1 MFDIVNMPRFSVL
14 MAAYNGAAYIQ
25 EQIASILNQEGVDV
39 HLFISLD
46 QSTDETWTIINSLAK
61 SDNRIN
67 ILPITSHIF
76 GGAGPNFYRLISDVD
91 FSDFD
96 YLAFAD
102 QDDLWRSDKLFRAY
116 QILMVSKAQGYS
128 SNFTAFWPNGR
139 RLYVKK
145 AYPQRRW
152 DFIFESAGPGCTYV
166 IQSDLALALKRF
178 ILESGEGLSK
188 IEFHDWLIYAYA
200 RFQGYQWVID
210 DWSSIEYRQH
220 LINQL
225 VVNSGVRPFILRLK
239 KILNGY
245 GISQSL
251 LIANLIGANWTN
263 IVQRGLLD
271 GRMGYV
277 WLSFQC
283 CECRRKKID
292 RVIFFISCLLLAII
306 HPLRSALTK

>member
-1 MFDIVNMPRFSVL
+1 MRPKFAVLLAAFNGSRF
-14 MAAYNGAAYIQ
+14 IRQ
-25 EQIASILNQEGVDV
+25 QIASILNQSNVDLQ
-39 HLFISLD
+39 LFISVD
-46 QSTDETWTIINSLAK
+46 NSDDGTEEIVASYK
-61 SDNRIN
+61 EFDSRVN
-67 ILPITSHIF
+67 ILPFGKKF

-96 YLAFAD
+96 YVSFAD
-102 QDDLWRSDKLFRAY
+102 QDDVWRDDKLFRAS
-116 QILMVSKAQGYS
+116 QILMMSKARGYS

-139 RLYVKK
+139 RLGVKK

-166 IQSDLALALKRF
+166 IRSDLALAIKRF
-178 ILESGEGLSK
+178 ILEAGEVLSK

-220 LINQL
+220 LSNQL
-225 VVNSGVRPFILRLK
+225 GVNSGVRPFILRVK

-263 IVQRGLLD
+263 IVQRGLLG

-292 RVIFFISCLLLAII
+292 QVIFFISCLLLAII